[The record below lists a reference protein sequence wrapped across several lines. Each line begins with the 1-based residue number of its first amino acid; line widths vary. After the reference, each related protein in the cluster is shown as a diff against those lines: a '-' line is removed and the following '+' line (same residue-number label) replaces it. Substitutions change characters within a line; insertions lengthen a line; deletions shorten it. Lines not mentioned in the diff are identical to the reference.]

1 MSTEIIHEK
10 QDLTYLSWSLIRSS
24 SGTAGSFLKATDDL
38 QQPKIYYKLSNYDGI
53 NGIVGHECI
62 NEIIVDRL
70 LNILEIEH
78 LHYDLIHA
86 DIDVDGKE
94 METYLCASKD
104 FKAHG
109 EHKVALDAYYQ
120 AEKLDGETPLQFCTR
135 NGWSDF
141 IYKMLVV
148 DFLILN
154 RDRHGANIEVLRN
167 ARKKSLRL
175 APIFDHGLSLLFNC
189 HTEEEI
195 NQFDVMKDR
204 AVQCFV
210 GSRSAQQ
217 NLMLIPK
224 DEILALNP
232 LQHTHK
238 AYLLEGLDGI
248 IPQSLQN
255 KIWDMIWQRW
265 EYYEIFAVRDEDNTT
280 NKAVA
285 YLFYYEKEKRFY
297 IELPEEADPWETPL
311 ILSFF

>member
-265 EYYEIFAVRDEDNTT
+265 EYYENLCSQRRGQYN
-280 NKAVA
+280 
-285 YLFYYEKEKRFY
+285 
-297 IELPEEADPWETPL
+297 
-311 ILSFF
+311 

>member
-1 MSTEIIHEK
+1 MSTEIIQEK

-265 EYYEIFAVRDEDNTT
+265 KYYENLCSQR
-280 NKAVA
+280 
-285 YLFYYEKEKRFY
+285 
-297 IELPEEADPWETPL
+297 
-311 ILSFF
+311 

>member
-70 LNILEIEH
+70 LNILEIKH

-104 FKAHG
+104 FKAYG

-210 GSRSAQQ
+210 GSRSVQQ

-224 DEILALNP
+224 GEIPALNP

-265 EYYEIFAVRDEDNTT
+265 EYYENLCSQR
-280 NKAVA
+280 
-285 YLFYYEKEKRFY
+285 
-297 IELPEEADPWETPL
+297 
-311 ILSFF
+311 

>member
-224 DEILALNP
+224 DEIPALNP
-232 LQHTHK
+232 LQHMHK

-265 EYYEIFAVRDEDNTT
+265 EYYENLCSQR
-280 NKAVA
+280 
-285 YLFYYEKEKRFY
+285 
-297 IELPEEADPWETPL
+297 
-311 ILSFF
+311 

>member
-189 HTEEEI
+189 HIEEEI

-232 LQHTHK
+232 LQRTHK

-265 EYYEIFAVRDEDNTT
+265 EYYENLCSQR
-280 NKAVA
+280 
-285 YLFYYEKEKRFY
+285 
-297 IELPEEADPWETPL
+297 
-311 ILSFF
+311 

>member
-154 RDRHGANIEVLRN
+154 RDRHGANVEVLRN

-265 EYYEIFAVRDEDNTT
+265 EYYENLCSQR
-280 NKAVA
+280 
-285 YLFYYEKEKRFY
+285 
-297 IELPEEADPWETPL
+297 
-311 ILSFF
+311 

>member
-70 LNILEIEH
+70 LNILGIEH

-265 EYYEIFAVRDEDNTT
+265 EYYENLCSQR
-280 NKAVA
+280 
-285 YLFYYEKEKRFY
+285 
-297 IELPEEADPWETPL
+297 
-311 ILSFF
+311 

>member
-1 MSTEIIHEK
+1 
-10 QDLTYLSWSLIRSS
+10 
-24 SGTAGSFLKATDDL
+24 
-38 QQPKIYYKLSNYDGI
+38 
-53 NGIVGHECI
+53 
-62 NEIIVDRL
+62 
-70 LNILEIEH
+70 
-78 LHYDLIHA
+78 
-86 DIDVDGKE
+86 
-94 METYLCASKD
+94 
-104 FKAHG
+104 
-109 EHKVALDAYYQ
+109 
-120 AEKLDGETPLQFCTR
+120 
-135 NGWSDF
+135 
-141 IYKMLVV
+141 MLVV

-265 EYYEIFAVRDEDNTT
+265 EYYENLCSQR
-280 NKAVA
+280 
-285 YLFYYEKEKRFY
+285 
-297 IELPEEADPWETPL
+297 
-311 ILSFF
+311 

>member
-135 NGWSDF
+135 NGWSNF

-265 EYYEIFAVRDEDNTT
+265 EYYENLCSQR
-280 NKAVA
+280 
-285 YLFYYEKEKRFY
+285 
-297 IELPEEADPWETPL
+297 
-311 ILSFF
+311 

>member
-210 GSRSAQQ
+210 GTRSAQQ

-265 EYYEIFAVRDEDNTT
+265 EYYENLCSQR
-280 NKAVA
+280 
-285 YLFYYEKEKRFY
+285 
-297 IELPEEADPWETPL
+297 
-311 ILSFF
+311 

>member
-53 NGIVGHECI
+53 NGIVGHECV

-70 LNILEIEH
+70 LNILGIEH

-94 METYLCASKD
+94 METYLCASRD

-109 EHKVALDAYYQ
+109 EHKVALDAYYH
-120 AEKLDGETPLQFCTR
+120 AEKLDGETPLQFCAR

-195 NQFDVMKDR
+195 NQFDVVKDR

-224 DEILALNP
+224 DEIPALNP

-248 IPQSLQN
+248 IPQSLQS

-265 EYYEIFAVRDEDNTT
+265 KYYENLCSQR
-280 NKAVA
+280 
-285 YLFYYEKEKRFY
+285 
-297 IELPEEADPWETPL
+297 
-311 ILSFF
+311 

>member
-62 NEIIVDRL
+62 NEIIVNRL

-265 EYYEIFAVRDEDNTT
+265 EYYENLCSQR
-280 NKAVA
+280 
-285 YLFYYEKEKRFY
+285 
-297 IELPEEADPWETPL
+297 
-311 ILSFF
+311 

>member
-189 HTEEEI
+189 HTKEEI

-265 EYYEIFAVRDEDNTT
+265 EYYENLCSQR
-280 NKAVA
+280 
-285 YLFYYEKEKRFY
+285 
-297 IELPEEADPWETPL
+297 
-311 ILSFF
+311 

>member
-189 HTEEEI
+189 HTEEDI

-265 EYYEIFAVRDEDNTT
+265 EYYENLCSQR
-280 NKAVA
+280 
-285 YLFYYEKEKRFY
+285 
-297 IELPEEADPWETPL
+297 
-311 ILSFF
+311 

>member
-53 NGIVGHECI
+53 NGIVGHECV

-70 LNILEIEH
+70 LNILGIEH

-120 AEKLDGETPLQFCTR
+120 AEKLDGETPLRFCTR

-210 GSRSAQQ
+210 GSRSAHQ

-224 DEILALNP
+224 DEIPALNP

-265 EYYEIFAVRDEDNTT
+265 EYYENLCSQR
-280 NKAVA
+280 
-285 YLFYYEKEKRFY
+285 
-297 IELPEEADPWETPL
+297 
-311 ILSFF
+311 